1 MSGLEVSRS
10 IRRPRSPGW
19 HRRARRARSKARQR
33 CRKAKGSA
41 ADLALLRSHH
51 GSMAPKPAPKSTGKG
66 TKITGGDTPKTPKS
80 HVEFGLPPAVVTSLQ
95 AITSRATQGLWH
107 SEQPLT
113 GEVTA
118 EQQAQRRA
126 NLVRTLSRRIT
137 GNVKAKT
144 ELKEALHQWF
154 IQLSQHLQG
163 LITRIAAI
171 GSKIDEDLQVACED
185 MLAGLEARSSLSTAD
200 QISHAR
206 SSLGPV
212 LQPPQETA
220 ILELA
225 AGLRALGTV
234 TMSVMPGAHA
244 LPASTGP
251 VGHLPAG
258 PATPHGSVGAAT
270 SEASFGAGIMDVAED
285 VHMRGS
291 ETAAGT
297 PRPTRWK
304 RRSGGQAH
312 RPSKSPRRDNPP
324 GTPWPYIATGLTP
337 EYTRP
342 AASTEVA
349 DDAPLSHA
357 GDDQPCLDWPAA
369 WAKLAAFAAEN
380 GTELVGEL
388 CVSPEQE
395 AAIPL
400 VHNAAV
406 EEETIATSNEAWA
419 AVLAF
424 VGTPNPALVPALCG
438 RMQDVINRLR
448 VCPSA
453 LPRVRQGLVL
463 LAQATLGNVL
473 DPFSFAPA
481 TCQEWLY
488 PATLLEHGTPLR
500 GYLASSSSSSAVV
513 RVLLSQ
519 GCPMAR
525 IGEDEADLG
534 ELL

>member
-1 MSGLEVSRS
+1 M
-10 IRRPRSPGW
+10 P
-19 HRRARRARSKARQR
+19 
-33 CRKAKGSA
+33 
-41 ADLALLRSHH
+41 
-51 GSMAPKPAPKSTGKG
+51 PKPAPKSTGKG
-66 TKITGGDTPKTPKS
+66 TKPGSGDTTKAPKS

-118 EQQAQRRA
+118 EQHAQRRA
-126 NLVRTLSRRIT
+126 NLIRTLSRRIT

-144 ELKEALHQWF
+144 ELKEALNQWF
-154 IQLSQHLQG
+154 LQLSQHLQG
-163 LITRIAAI
+163 LLTRIAAI

-234 TMSVMPGAHA
+234 IMPVVSGANA
-244 LPASTGP
+244 LPTSTGP
-251 VGHLPAG
+251 VGHSPAG
-258 PATPHGSVGAAT
+258 PATPHSSVGAAT
-270 SEASFGAGIMDVAED
+270 SEASFGAGGMDVAED
-285 VHMRGS
+285 VHMQGS
-291 ETAAGT
+291 ETVVGT

-324 GTPWPYIATGLTP
+324 GTPWPSMATGLTP

-349 DDAPLSHA
+349 ADAPLSHA
-357 GDDQPCLDWPAA
+357 GDGQPCLDWPAA
-369 WAKLAAFAAEN
+369 WAKLATFAAEN

-400 VHNAAV
+400 VHNTAV

-424 VGTPNPALVPALCG
+424 VGMPDPALVPALCG

-453 LPRVRQGLVL
+453 LPRVRQGLVM

-481 TCQEWLY
+481 TCQEWSWLY

-500 GYLASSSSSSAVV
+500 GYLASSASSSVVV